1 MRAVFCVVLLLA
13 ASCASRS
20 RPVGPDSSPTNPP
33 VLSYEEQIARDLA
46 RILAQDLGPVPAT
59 TPGFPTQ
66 LDDAALAA
74 MIERRRG
81 FAFSAFFLER
91 EWLLQWSDLM
101 EHQSPPQMHH
111 EATPLGQLEREVDAH
126 HLRWL
131 SHTPESAAT
140 LLALLHAAEAA
151 MLYDWEIASHV
162 WTHARELQPAP
173 VAVFERLDHHFRV
186 IRALHLG
193 AAVTGPAFW
202 DKQTDTIEVPPGL
215 TAAAARAFPDADAG
229 SFDSVGTLTLTVV
242 RGRVVLLH
250 RGVEQ
255 VVTEGESLLLRRLDV
270 LRVPAAATLEHAVLG
285 EIAVAAG
292 AEITAGNASGL
303 LSPGQR
309 DQVARLIAAMGGPG
323 SETRSTIE
331 AMLPFAYPRIRA
343 IYINAPGDSGR
354 MGAVQ
359 LIYKFDGE

>member
-1 MRAVFCVVLLLA
+1 MRPVVCVLLLIA
-13 ASCASRS
+13 AGCASRS
-20 RPVGPDSSPTNPP
+20 QPVAPDSSPTNAPM
-33 VLSYEEQIARDLA
+33 LSYQEQIARDLE
-46 RILAQDLGPVPAT
+46 RIMAQDLGPVPAI

-74 MIERRRG
+74 MIELRQG
-81 FAFSAFFLER
+81 FAFSAFFSER
-91 EWLLQWSDLM
+91 EWSLQWSDLM
-101 EHQSPPQMHH
+101 EHQRPPQMHH
-111 EATPLGQLEREVDAH
+111 ETTPLGRLEREVDAH

-131 SHTPESAAT
+131 SNTPESATT
-140 LLALLHAAEAA
+140 LLALLNAAEAA
-151 MLYDWEIASHV
+151 MLYDWEIANHV

-193 AAVTGPAFW
+193 AAVTGPAVR
-202 DKQTDTIEVPPGL
+202 DNQTYAIEVPPGL

-229 SFDSVGTLTLTVV
+229 SFDSEGTLTLTVV

-255 VVTEGESLLLRRLDV
+255 LVTEGEELLLRRLDV
-270 LRVPAAATLEHAVLG
+270 LRVPAAATLRHAVLG

-309 DQVARLIAAMGGPG
+309 DQLARLIAAMGGPG
-323 SETRSTIE
+323 SEARATVE
-331 AMLPFAYPRIRA
+331 AMMPFAYPLIRA
-343 IYINAPGDSGR
+343 SYENDPGGSGR
-354 MGAVQ
+354 MGALQ
-359 LIYKFDGE
+359 LMYKFDGE

>member
-1 MRAVFCVVLLLA
+1 MRPVFCVVLLVA
-13 ASCASRS
+13 AACASRS
-20 RPVGPDSSPTNPP
+20 QPVAPDSSPRNAP
-33 VLSYEEQIARDLA
+33 VLSYEEQIARDLEQSM
-46 RILAQDLGPVPAT
+46 AQDLGPVPAI

-66 LDDAALAA
+66 LDDAALAE

-81 FAFSAFFLER
+81 FAFSAFYSER
-91 EWLLQWSDLM
+91 EWSLEWSDLM
-101 EHQSPPQMHH
+101 EHQSPPQMRH
-111 EATPLGQLEREVDAH
+111 EATPLGRLEREVDSH

-131 SHTPESAAT
+131 SHTPESATT

-151 MLYDWEIASHV
+151 MLYDWEIACHV

-193 AAVTGPAFW
+193 AAVTGPAVRN
-202 DKQTDTIEVPPGL
+202 KQTDAIEVPPGL

-229 SFDSVGTLTLTVV
+229 SFDSEGTLTLTVV

-292 AEITAGNASGL
+292 AEISAGNASGL

-309 DQVARLIAAMGGPG
+309 DQVARLVATMGGPG
-323 SETRSTIE
+323 SEARTTIE
-331 AMLPFAYPRIRA
+331 AMLPFAYPRIRSN
-343 IYINAPGDSGR
+343 YMNDPGDSGR
-354 MGAVQ
+354 MGASQVMR
-359 LIYKFDGE
+359 KFDGE